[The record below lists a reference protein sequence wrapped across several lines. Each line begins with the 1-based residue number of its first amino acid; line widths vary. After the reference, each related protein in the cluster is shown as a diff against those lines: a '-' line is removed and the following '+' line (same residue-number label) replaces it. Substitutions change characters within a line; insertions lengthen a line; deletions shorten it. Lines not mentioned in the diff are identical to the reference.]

1 MFRTLV
7 LCCVIALACAAC
19 GGGGGGDGGS
29 SGAGSSS
36 GSGAGPGN
44 GGGAG
49 SSGDSDGS
57 TTPPP
62 AAPSGLA
69 YTSPV
74 HATVGVAIDSLS
86 PTVTGSVSSYSVSP
100 ALPAGLTLDTTTG
113 VISGT
118 PTAKAAEA
126 TYTITATNSS
136 GSTTFQFVLGVN
148 AQTATGQFID
158 SPVAGLS
165 YVSGDQTGVTDAQGG
180 FTYEVGEP
188 VTFKVGAVTVGAAPG
203 GSVITP
209 LDLVPFG
216 SSKTLTVQNIVRFL
230 LLMDSDNDPAN
241 GITISEG
248 LRSRA
253 RNWPAVNFSTT
264 DLEAALASIIPDTSV
279 DGAVRALPSAA
290 DAQAHIE
297 RSTKCLYVGMFRGT
311 YSGEDNG
318 DWVLFVYPGGVLSG
332 GVYST
337 ADQALAS
344 LTFDSPFLPVER
356 PMTVTG
362 SAVGTP
368 FTMEFT
374 SVDTISGTT
383 AGNEETLTGQRIAG
397 FATSAYKFSA
407 VLQLEDQPVSIVF
420 FDVTDDDQVT
430 AVLAPDLTKTY
441 IPTATAPLIG
451 GEVTAAFD
459 PGPTIT
465 ATLNKETLSLTGT
478 WSDAASG
485 LSGTLVPIPF
495 PEGGCRL
502 H

>member
-29 SGAGSSS
+29 SGGDS
-36 GSGAGPGN
+36 GSN
-44 GGGAG
+44 GGADSG
-49 SSGDSDGS
+49 SSGDGGGS

-126 TYTITATNSS
+126 TYTITATNSE
-136 GSTTFQFVLGVN
+136 GSTTFPFVLGVN

-165 YVSGDQTGVTDAQGG
+165 YVSGDQTGVTDALGG
-180 FTYEVGEP
+180 FTYEVDEP
-188 VTFKVGAVTVGAAPG
+188 VTFKVGAVTVGSAPG

-216 SSKTLTVQNIVRFL
+216 SSTTLTVQNIVRFL

-241 GITISEG
+241 GISISEG

-253 RNWPAVNFSTT
+253 RNWPAVSFSTT

-290 DAQAHIE
+290 DAQAH
-297 RSTKCLYVGMFRGT
+297 
-311 YSGEDNG
+311 
-318 DWVLFVYPGGVLSG
+318 
-332 GVYST
+332 
-337 ADQALAS
+337 
-344 LTFDSPFLPVER
+344 
-356 PMTVTG
+356 
-362 SAVGTP
+362 
-368 FTMEFT
+368 
-374 SVDTISGTT
+374 
-383 AGNEETLTGQRIAG
+383 
-397 FATSAYKFSA
+397 
-407 VLQLEDQPVSIVF
+407 
-420 FDVTDDDQVT
+420 
-430 AVLAPDLTKTY
+430 
-441 IPTATAPLIG
+441 
-451 GEVTAAFD
+451 
-459 PGPTIT
+459 
-465 ATLNKETLSLTGT
+465 
-478 WSDAASG
+478 
-485 LSGTLVPIPF
+485 PF
-495 PEGGCRL
+495 PEAAAGSTSGLLRASCVRTTEGPADWPARL
-502 H
+502 PNRSGLPASTS